1 MAEPANYADW
11 SNEQLI
17 ARVMELEQRLK
28 GQTKSFKPS
37 RTTISDRVALPYLP
51 KQKSRPVHAFDPSKY
66 STRFIALKFAYL
78 GRAYNGFEHHANN
91 KTPLP
96 TVEEVLWR
104 ALMKTKLIF
113 PTKDGVVQG
122 DADGGVNWE
131 GCEYSKC
138 GRTDKGVSAFGQVI
152 AIRVRSNRKVK
163 RQAETN
169 ITRGDPAG
177 TQENDVRAERDA
189 NIELHDREAATVS
202 LDAATEE
209 VNKENAVSFDP
220 IRDELPYIQ
229 LLNRVLPEDIR
240 VLAWCPSPPANFSA
254 RFSCKERR
262 YKYFFT
268 QPAFLPIPGADGVI
282 ETANTG
288 LTREGW
294 LDVGAMREAAKQL
307 VGLHDFRNF
316 CKVDPA
322 KQITNFERRIYHA
335 SIEEVPKNLKPLAL
349 VSDSSFAPTRSVFR
363 TCWTQEETEFLLRST
378 RQGMSDDEISD
389 LLPGRTS
396 MAVSLRRRAIDP
408 KGTLVAAAE
417 EPDYSSFDWGPVSVA
432 QYWTAEDD
440 ALLKQSRAMG
450 QTWLETTRL
459 FDPPRSLHACKSYY
473 YSLRTPTQRSPST
486 SGQNFHKTYWDRNEY
501 ALLMRGIDESKS
513 FQEMHDEYFP
523 HRSIAGLSKKYGEV
537 QRLEG
542 FTPKIY
548 TFTVH
553 GSAFLWH
560 QVRHLAAILFL
571 VGQGLEPPSIVS
583 ELLDITKTP
592 TKPKYE
598 MATDTPLV
606 LWDCIFPAEDSES
619 GEDALDW
626 IYVGDDGGI
635 ENSKR
640 SDASAGNGK
649 FGRGGVMDDLW
660 SIWRKRK
667 IDEMLA
673 GTLLDVVAA
682 QGTQN
687 YRTKRD
693 PESASRSAR
702 VFDGGDRPKLVGK
715 YVPVLHKERMESV
728 EAQNTRYAARKGLVK
743 RETADVKV
751 DDDADE

>member
-28 GQTKSFKPS
+28 GQTK

-349 VSDSSFAPTRSVFR
+349 VSDSSFAPTRS
-363 TCWTQEETEFLLRST
+363 
-378 RQGMSDDEISD
+378 
-389 LLPGRTS
+389 
-396 MAVSLRRRAIDP
+396 
-408 KGTLVAAAE
+408 
-417 EPDYSSFDWGPVSVA
+417 
-432 QYWTAEDD
+432 
-440 ALLKQSRAMG
+440 
-450 QTWLETTRL
+450 
-459 FDPPRSLHACKSYY
+459 
-473 YSLRTPTQRSPST
+473 
-486 SGQNFHKTYWDRNEY
+486 
-501 ALLMRGIDESKS
+501 
-513 FQEMHDEYFP
+513 
-523 HRSIAGLSKKYGEV
+523 KYGEV